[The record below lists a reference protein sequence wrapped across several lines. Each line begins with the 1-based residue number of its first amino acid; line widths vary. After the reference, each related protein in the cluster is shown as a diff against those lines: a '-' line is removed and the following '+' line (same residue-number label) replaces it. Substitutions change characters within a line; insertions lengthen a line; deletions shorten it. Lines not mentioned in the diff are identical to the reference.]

1 MSGIAMM
8 VPTKEMYRQAQKIL
22 AETENHVQILRYT
35 TIETVIMETRK
46 AIAEGVN
53 IVIARGHQAREV
65 EECTNV
71 PVVEVSLTAQE
82 VGVMVVKAK
91 NLINKPRPR
100 IGIFAWTGMICD
112 ISYFHMLYDVDIK
125 MYALTENTDIPM
137 LVDQA
142 LEEGMEIM
150 IGGEKSVAY
159 AQRLGVP
166 ALELETTGE
175 SLEVALKNAESMY
188 YMSEVEQH
196 NYAQLS
202 TVLDSSFNGIIKISQ
217 AGVVLMTNRV
227 MCQILGKDIEQITG
241 RDIGEILT
249 GLDMELVNKV
259 LTGEMENYSTFLNTG
274 VQSLVVVMEAIR
286 VEGGIMG
293 AIISCNRMKRLELS
307 DEATL
312 KEQFL
317 HGYVA
322 GGDLD
327 TLAKSRPDLKAVTDE
342 AKIFAQS
349 GNPVLLLGR
358 LGSDMEE
365 LAGGI
370 HNYSLRKNGPYVV
383 VDVGGMSEDD
393 QMKNIF
399 GNLNDGSAQ
408 AGKGAAFAANFGTL
422 VIHGVDRLT
431 RTCQYYLLRMIRQKQ
446 LKSYNME
453 NENAA
458 RLNVRIICCS
468 NANLY
473 ECMRQG
479 TLRKDFYYAVQALTI
494 RIPPLSE
501 RRNDLSA
508 LLDTCMDKYLNQ
520 YSRYHALSAG
530 ARQRIL
536 SYPWD
541 CEDIQLEAFVD
552 RMILTV
558 GKRTISEDYVAAL
571 LQEMYGGIP
580 MEYLSESADSGMEP
594 AHSQGLDREKLLQ
607 TLEMYHGNRSLTA
620 RALGISTT
628 TLWRKLKKYNID

>member
-8 VPTKEMYRQAQKIL
+8 VPTKEMHRQAQKIL
-22 AETENHVQILRYT
+22 AETENHVKILRCT
-35 TIETVIMETRK
+35 SIDTVIMETRK

-65 EECTNV
+65 KECTNI
-71 PVVEVSLTAQE
+71 PVVEVSMTAQE
-82 VGVMVVKAK
+82 VGIMVVKAR

-100 IGIFAWTGMICD
+100 IGIFAWRGMICD
-112 ISYFHMLYDVDIK
+112 ISWFHMLYDVDIK
-125 MYALTENTDIPM
+125 IYPLTENTDIPR
-137 LVDQA
+137 LVEDA
-142 LEEGMEIM
+142 LQEGMEIM
-150 IGGEKSVAY
+150 LGGEKSVAY
-159 AQRLGVP
+159 AHSLGVP

-188 YMSEVEQH
+188 YMSELEQH
-196 NYAQLS
+196 NYAQLT
-202 TVLDSSFNGIIKISQ
+202 TVLDSSFNGIIKISG
-217 AGVVLMTNRV
+217 AGIVLMTNRV
-227 MCQILGKDIEQITG
+227 MCQILGKDMDQITG
-241 RDIGEILT
+241 KHIQEVLAGIE
-249 GLDMELVNKV
+249 MELVDKV
-259 LTGEMENYSTFLNTG
+259 LTGKMDNYSTFLNTG
-274 VQSLVVVMEAIR
+274 SQSLVVVMESIC

-293 AIISCNRMKRLELS
+293 AIISCNRMKRLELT
-307 DEATL
+307 DETTL

-327 TLAKSRPDLKAVTDE
+327 ALVRSRPDLKTAVGQ
-342 AKIFAQS
+342 AKMYAQS

-358 LGSDMEE
+358 LGSDRES

-383 VDVGGMSEDD
+383 VDVGAMNEDD

-399 GNLNDGSAQ
+399 GNLNDGSAM
-408 AGKGAAFAANFGTL
+408 AVKGAAFAANFGTL
-422 VIHGVDRLT
+422 VIHGADHLT
-431 RTCQYYLLRMIRQKQ
+431 HACQYYLLRVIRQKQ

-458 RLNVRIICCS
+458 RLNVRIICC
-468 NANLY
+468 ANKSLY

-479 TLRKDFYYAVQALTI
+479 KLRKDFYYAIQALTI

-501 RRNDLSA
+501 RCNDLSA
-508 LLDTCMDKYLNQ
+508 LLDTCMEKYLNQ

-530 ARQRIL
+530 AKQRIL
-536 SYPWD
+536 CYPWD
-541 CEDIQLEAFVD
+541 GEDIQLDAFVD

-571 LQEMYGGIP
+571 LHEMYGGEEV
-580 MEYLSESADSGMEP
+580 EYRVAVEEKVKPVLSKAV
-594 AHSQGLDREKLLQ
+594 DRERLLQ
-607 TLEMYHGNRSLTA
+607 MLERYHGNRTLTA
-620 RALGISTT
+620 RALGISNT